1 MNLLGKQIQSYRL
14 REGTFGYWKQG
25 WEEATIRESGMDM
38 DTLLY
43 LPWRTNKDLLDSTG
57 NAARWRGVW
66 GRMDTC
72 VCMDE
77 SLCGPPETITTLL
90 ISCTHK
96 NFFNVEVLVFYT
108 YNYIIPCYE
117 KICIDLAVRITEL
130 LYLRT
135 FLFYT
140 SNIDTW
146 LFSQMQTCLCYCLQ
160 AKLPLLLEQEWRV
173 GIRVLKSGS
182 RIYGFVSWPPDS
194 VTVFH
199 WEFIRTFHT

>member
-1 MNLLGKQIQSYRL
+1 MENQQGPAGQHWELCSMEGSLGENGYMCMYGWVPL
-14 REGTFGYWKQG
+14 RSTRNYHNIGNQ
-25 WEEATIRESGMDM
+25 
-38 DTLLY
+38 LY
-43 LPWRTNKDLLDSTG
+43 
-57 NAARWRGVW
+57 
-66 GRMDTC
+66 
-72 VCMDE
+72 
-77 SLCGPPETITTLL
+77 PPKI
-90 ISCTHK
+90 
-96 NFFNVEVLVFYT
+96 FFNVEVLVFYT

-117 KICIDLAVRITEL
+117 KICIDLAVRIIEL

-140 SNIDTW
+140 GNIDTW
-146 LFSQMQTCLCYCLQ
+146 LFSQMQRCLCYCLL